1 MPTLRLDQPGG
12 AARTHSTELIRDP
25 FSHPYAIDRR
35 GQLIVEN
42 IVENVE
48 RLSNPISPSLAVDA
62 LAAALVGR
70 TALHSISWNR
80 ALPTIGAHL
89 EFSAILA
96 GAVEALVATW
106 RPADEVVEDLWE
118 GLVRPRFKPMYGH
131 VTRADRTLVSM
142 STSGRIRSRE
152 VQPEY
157 EDED

>member
-1 MPTLRLDQPGG
+1 MSTLPLDQPGH
-12 AARTHSTELIRDP
+12 AARTYSTELIRDP

-35 GQLIVEN
+35 GQLLVEN
-42 IVENVE
+42 FG
-48 RLSNPISPSLAVDA
+48 RLANPLSPSLAVDA
-62 LAAALVGR
+62 LAAALVGS

-80 ALPTIGAHL
+80 ALPAIGAHL

-96 GAVEALVATW
+96 GAIGALDASW

-118 GLVRPRFKPMYGH
+118 GLVQPSFKPMYGR
-131 VTRADRTLVSM
+131 VTHADRSLVST
-142 STSGRIRSRE
+142 STSGWIRSRE